1 MDFKFEIDD
10 ECGETEV
17 GSVSYLN
24 DTVDLLVSPTDLF
37 DRVDLSIGHK
47 RVFDENGMEDA
58 HVLTTINITFGKNGQ
73 DIKPIS
79 VTRENFY
86 LSFSSKGILCDYLLM
101 ESTLPGQ
108 NKTEMRK
115 FVDALRKFICDYCEQ
130 NDITIFDK

>member
-10 ECGETEV
+10 EASETEV

-47 RVFDENGMEDA
+47 RVFDENGFEDA
-58 HVLTTINITFGKNGQ
+58 HVLTSINITFGKSGQ
-73 DIKPIS
+73 NIKPVS

-86 LSFSSKGILCDYLLM
+86 LSFSAKGILCDYLLM
-101 ESTLPGQ
+101 ESTLPGR
-108 NKTEMRK
+108 NKEEIRK
-115 FVDALRKFICDYCEQ
+115 FVDSLRQFICDYCEQ
-130 NDITIFDK
+130 NDISIFDK